1 MVTLALIGAGSIG
14 SVHAANI
21 AAHPRAR
28 LGWIYDAGHDA
39 AAALAERHGARAART
54 LDKALG
60 EGVDAAVIASSTASH
75 GEVARACIAAGKAFL
90 CEKPLAKDLAAAEA
104 IVDAAR
110 AAGLVTA
117 IGFNRRLDRGY
128 AAIRH
133 AVASREIGRLEAIL
147 ITSRSAAPPT
157 VQSVQATG
165 GLLGEKGSHFYD
177 LACWIAGEYPLEL
190 QAMGAAL
197 VDPAFAGIGE
207 VDVAMITLAMPSGAL
222 CQLDFS
228 WRAAYGQDERLE
240 AVGALGM
247 LQTSQAPDAPFSRFG
262 AAGLTQASLLP
273 GWLARFA
280 PTYAEELEH
289 FVRALETG
297 QAPELASLED
307 GLAAQRLAEAAA
319 RSIRERRRIRLDD

>member
-1 MVTLALIGAGSIG
+1 
-14 SVHAANI
+14 
-21 AAHPRAR
+21 
-28 LGWIYDAGHDA
+28 
-39 AAALAERHGARAART
+39 
-54 LDKALG
+54 
-60 EGVDAAVIASSTASH
+60 
-75 GEVARACIAAGKAFL
+75 
-90 CEKPLAKDLAAAEA
+90 
-104 IVDAAR
+104 
-110 AAGLVTA
+110 
-117 IGFNRRLDRGY
+117 
-128 AAIRH
+128 
-133 AVASREIGRLEAIL
+133 
-147 ITSRSAAPPT
+147 
-157 VQSVQATG
+157 
-165 GLLGEKGSHFYD
+165 
-177 LACWIAGEYPLEL
+177 
-190 QAMGAAL
+190 
-197 VDPAFAGIGE
+197 
-207 VDVAMITLAMPSGAL
+207 MITLAMPSGAL

-240 AVGALGM
+240 VAGALGM